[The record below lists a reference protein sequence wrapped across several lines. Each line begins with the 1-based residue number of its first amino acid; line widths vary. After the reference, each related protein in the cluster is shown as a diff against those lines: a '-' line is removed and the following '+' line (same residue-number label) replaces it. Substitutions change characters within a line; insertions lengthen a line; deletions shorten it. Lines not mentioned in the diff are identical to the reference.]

1 MSQRMS
7 QTNRNETAKLF
18 LSLLI
23 TLGLV
28 GAGGWWL
35 FKQNPM
41 GIPDATRLTQ
51 TTQQTQKQLSAGER
65 GLIPSETSQQKQ
77 MGIEAIAAGNYPQA
91 VINLEAALQANRNDP
106 EALIYLNNA
115 RIGEQSAYK
124 IAVSIPISTSVNP
137 ALEILRGIAQAQAEI
152 NQANGVQGVPL
163 QMVIADDQN
172 DAGAAQQVAKAL
184 VDDPEVL
191 AVIGHFSSG
200 VTLATEPVYSQGKL
214 TLISPTSTSVK
225 ISGVSEYVFR
235 TVPSDRF
242 AASAL
247 ARYML
252 EDLQKQK
259 AAVFFNSESDY
270 SQSLKNEFT
279 TAVFGD
285 GGQVIAEFDLASP
298 SFSALDT
305 VEQVLQQEVEVL
317 MLAANT
323 STLDRALQVIVVN
336 RRRLD
341 LLGGDSLYNPKTLQ
355 VGGEA
360 AADMVVAIP
369 WHLLAKPEADF
380 VQASRK
386 QWGGD
391 VNWRT
396 AMAYDAMQTLI
407 AALKRRPSR
416 QGIQQALM
424 EADFTADGATETIR
438 FLPSGDRNQA
448 AQLVTIQSGER
459 SSFGYDF
466 IPVP

>member
-124 IAVSIPISTSVNP
+124 IAVSVPISTSVNP

-323 STLDRALQVIVVN
+323 
-336 RRRLD
+336 
-341 LLGGDSLYNPKTLQ
+341 
-355 VGGEA
+355 
-360 AADMVVAIP
+360 
-369 WHLLAKPEADF
+369 
-380 VQASRK
+380 
-386 QWGGD
+386 
-391 VNWRT
+391 
-396 AMAYDAMQTLI
+396 
-407 AALKRRPSR
+407 
-416 QGIQQALM
+416 
-424 EADFTADGATETIR
+424 
-438 FLPSGDRNQA
+438 
-448 AQLVTIQSGER
+448 
-459 SSFGYDF
+459 
-466 IPVP
+466 

>member
-7 QTNRNETAKLF
+7 QPNNNEAAKLF
-18 LSLLI
+18 LALLL

-35 FKQNPM
+35 FQQNQVNFP
-41 GIPDATRLTQ
+41 ATPLSIGEPQ
-51 TTQQTQKQLSAGER
+51 PNQKPLSAGET
-65 GLIPSETSQQKQ
+65 GLIPSVTSLQKQ
-77 MGIEAIAAGNYPQA
+77 MGIDAIAAGNYPQA
-91 VINLEAALQANRNDP
+91 VINLEAALQVNRNDP
-106 EALIYLNNA
+106 ETLIYLNNA
-115 RIGEQSAYK
+115 RVADQSSYT
-124 IAVSIPISTSVNP
+124 IAVAVPISTSVNP
-137 ALEILRGIAQAQAEI
+137 ALEILRGVAQAQDEI

-163 QMVIADDQN
+163 RVVIADDHSE
-172 DAGAAQQVAKAL
+172 AAAAQQVATLL
-184 VDDPEVL
+184 VADPEVM
-191 AVIGHFSSG
+191 AVIGHFSSSI
-200 VTLATEPVYSQGKL
+200 TLATEPVYSEGML

-225 ISGVSEYVFR
+225 ISGLSDYVFR
-235 TVPSDRF
+235 TAPSDRF

-252 EDLQKQK
+252 ADLQKQK

-270 SQSLKNEFT
+270 SQSLKDEFT

-285 GGQVIAEFDLASP
+285 GGQVIAEFDLADP
-298 SFSALDT
+298 SFNALDAL
-305 VEQVLQQEVEVL
+305 ESMIQQGVEVL

-323 STLDRALQVIVVN
+323 TTLDRALQVVAVN

-360 AADMVVAIP
+360 AVGMVVAIP
-369 WHLLAKPEADF
+369 WHLLANPEADF
-380 VQASRK
+380 VEASRK

-391 VNWRT
+391 VSWRT
-396 AMAYDAMQTLI
+396 AMAYDAMQALI
-407 AALKRRPSR
+407 AALKQDPSR

-424 EADFTADGATETIR
+424 GTGFTAEGAAGTVR

-448 AQLVTIQSGER
+448 AQLVTIQSGKR

-466 IPVP
+466 VPAP